1 MKIELLDRDSDWER
15 ANPVF
20 GAKQQILGA
29 FQLISFSKTALEE
42 FEKTFSPLVPDM
54 QGKVISD
61 FHQVYD
67 IDELA
72 LDYVLLI
79 NDDEANVLSLIEA
92 GRILRTVSDELVV
105 IIVSR
110 NFSNDNKT
118 EGLIYFFDG
127 IMNPEDGYKGLA
139 FALLQAR
146 KNKVQI
152 HKAVSQV
159 HRSSRRLFASDG
171 QSFWNRFRP
180 SSSILGIAL
189 AILVCGLVVVAA
201 PII

>member
-1 MKIELLDRDSDWER
+1 MKTELLDRDLDRER
-15 ANPVF
+15 TNPVF
-20 GAKQQILGA
+20 GAQQQILGA

-42 FEKTFSPLVPDM
+42 FEKTFSPLLPDM

-61 FHQVYD
+61 FYQVYD

-92 GRILRTVSDELVV
+92 GRILRTISEELVI

-127 IMNPEDGYKGLA
+127 IMNPEDGYEGLA

-146 KNKVQI
+146 KNKVHI
-152 HKAVSQV
+152 HKAVSQF
-159 HRSSRRLFASDG
+159 HRSSQRLFASDG
-171 QSFWNRFRP
+171 QSFWNRFRL